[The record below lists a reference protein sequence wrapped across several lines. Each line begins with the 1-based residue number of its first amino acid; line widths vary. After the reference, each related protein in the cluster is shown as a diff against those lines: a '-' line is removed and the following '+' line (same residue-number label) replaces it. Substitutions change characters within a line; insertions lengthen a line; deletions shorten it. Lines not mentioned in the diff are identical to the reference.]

1 MAFCGQRVA
10 PQVALLGQRPAPFV
24 RLHVSHIAEAPE
36 SKSVS
41 GSDRDQNPARLDAGA
56 AVSGTYDGGTR
67 VGIAAERATLLLT
80 GATGFVGGELLRVLR
95 AREQVRCL
103 VRDASKLQD
112 SDGLDTVEADL
123 GEPDSLE
130 PALEGVREVY
140 YLVHSMEPGVEGGF
154 AERDRQAAQNFCE
167 IAGSCGVKRT
177 IYLGG
182 VSGSGEQSEHLSS
195 RNEVEDIL
203 RECSDE
209 FVALQASMIVG
220 AGSAS
225 FGTLVQL
232 VDRLPALLLP
242 TWREHRVQPVAIDD
256 VVAALVAARDVAPGS
271 YEIVGP
277 DVLTF
282 EEMTEIVAE
291 LLGQDHR
298 SLSLPFS
305 SSKLEAAA
313 ASAVVDAD
321 RELLAAATRRTSH
334 GPLGRKQCASSC
346 LRRRAHPFRRC
357 RPVRAGGNGTP
368 RLDARL
374 SPAARLSLAW
384 QSKPR

>member
-1 MAFCGQRVA
+1 MPEQRF
-10 PQVALLGQRPAPFV
+10 R
-24 RLHVSHIAEAPE
+24 
-36 SKSVS
+36 
-41 GSDRDQNPARLDAGA
+41 
-56 AVSGTYDGGTR
+56 GTYDGGTR
-67 VGIAAERATLLLT
+67 VGIAADRATLLLT
-80 GATGFVGGELLRVLR
+80 GATGFVGGELLRGLR

-195 RNEVEDIL
+195 RNEVEEIL

-209 FVALQASMIVG
+209 FVALRASMIVG

-271 YEIVGP
+271 YEIGGP

-321 RELLAAATRRTSH
+321 RELLE
-334 GPLGRKQCASSC
+334 PLLEGLHTDLLVENNALQAVFGVEPT
-346 LRRRAHPFRRC
+346 PF
-357 RPVRAGGNGTP
+357 V
-368 RLDARL
+368 D
-374 SPAARLSLAW
+374 AARSALEEMELLGSTHD
-384 QSKPR
+384 